1 MMNVLVECCGVHVHG
16 GSVMMNVL
24 VECCGVHVHG
34 VCVMMNVW
42 LSVVVSMSVE

>member
-1 MMNVLVECCGVHVHG
+1 MVFVSVEC
-16 GSVMMNVL
+16 VMMNVL